1 MSGSSSSSTATIHKL
16 HGESERLLKTVLSF
30 FIDPCVLR
38 LNSSDLTKVN
48 YTDPSIH
55 LPEEELFIGDDTA
68 AFILHLRDNEGE
80 SVEGFYKGVVKFYEG
95 FVKKQLAKGI

>member
-38 LNSSDLTKVN
+38 LNLSDLTKVN

-55 LPEEELFIGDDTA
+55 LPEEELFIEMTLLLSF
-68 AFILHLRDNEGE
+68 FI
-80 SVEGFYKGVVKFYEG
+80 
-95 FVKKQLAKGI
+95 FVTMRVNRWKDSTKELLSFMKDL

>member
-48 YTDPSIH
+48 CTDPSIH
-55 LPEEELFIGDDTA
+55 LPEEELFIEMTLLLSF
-68 AFILHLRDNEGE
+68 FI
-80 SVEGFYKGVVKFYEG
+80 
-95 FVKKQLAKGI
+95 FVTMRVNRWKDSTKELLSFMKDL

>member
-55 LPEEELFIGDDTA
+55 LPEEELFIEMTLLLSF
-68 AFILHLRDNEGE
+68 FI
-80 SVEGFYKGVVKFYEG
+80 
-95 FVKKQLAKGI
+95 FVTMRVNRWKDSTKELLSFMKDL